1 MSGHPG
7 TPENRTG
14 ALTFV
19 QLTDTHLRAPGEL
32 VHGTVDTHANLLS
45 VLAALRRSGR
55 PVDALI
61 LSGDLSD
68 NGSRAAYRRLRAALD
83 PVAAE
88 LGAPVVY
95 AMGNHDDRTAFAE
108 ELLDAAPGTVDP
120 GAPLDQVHEVAG
132 VRIVVLDSTTP
143 FRHEGRLEPEQL
155 TRLAEILAVPA
166 PRGTVLV
173 LHHPPVRSANIAADF
188 LRLTDADA
196 LAGVVRGSDVRMILC
211 GHNHLTGAAGFAGVP
226 VWIGPALSY
235 RIDTFAPAGRHRGLT
250 GFGYS
255 RIDLVDETI
264 IATAVEATPAP
275 SVYDRPESE
284 VLDQLAAIAAET
296 R

>member
-1 MSGHPG
+1 MS
-7 TPENRTG
+7 E
-14 ALTFV
+14 LTFV

-32 VHGTVDTHANLLS
+32 VHGAVDTHANLLS
-45 VLAALRRSGR
+45 VLASLRGSGR
-55 PVDALI
+55 AVDALI

-68 NGSRAAYRRLRAALD
+68 NGSREAYRRLRAAID

-88 LGAPVVY
+88 LGASVVY
-95 AMGNHDDRTAFAE
+95 AMGNHDERVAFAE
-108 ELLDAAPGTVDP
+108 ELLGAAPGSVDP
-120 GAPLDQVHEVAG
+120 DAPLDRVHEVAG

-143 FRHEGRLEPEQL
+143 FRHEGRLEQAQL
-155 TRLAEILAVPA
+155 TWLAGVLAEPA
-166 PRGTVLV
+166 ERGTVLV
-173 LHHPPVRSANIAADF
+173 LHHPPVRSANVAADF
-188 LRLTDADA
+188 LRLTDAGA
-196 LAGVVRGSDVRMILC
+196 LAEIVRGSDVRMILC
-211 GHNHLTGAAGFAGVP
+211 GHNHLTGAAGFAGAP

-255 RIDLVDETI
+255 RIDLVDEVFV
-264 IATAVEATPAP
+264 ATAVEATPAP
-275 SVYDRPESE
+275 PVYDRPESE